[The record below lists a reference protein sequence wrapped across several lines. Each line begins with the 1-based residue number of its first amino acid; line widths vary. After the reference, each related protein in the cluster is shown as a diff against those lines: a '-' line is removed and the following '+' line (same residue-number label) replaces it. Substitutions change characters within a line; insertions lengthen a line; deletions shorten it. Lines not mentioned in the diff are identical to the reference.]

1 MTIILEG
8 RSLTKYFGGLPAV
21 RQVDFKI
28 EQGEIVGLIGPNGAG
43 KTTLFNIINGVLK
56 PDKGKVVFKGKE
68 ITGLKPHLICKLGMA
83 RTLQVPRPFLNITVM
98 DNVVGGAVFGNP
110 DKITR
115 NRAEEIASQMLEIV
129 GLGHKRDV
137 IAKNLTLQ
145 ERKKLELARALA
157 SNPEIILIDE
167 YMGGL
172 NPTEVKEAM
181 ALLRR
186 IREEHKITIFWV
198 EHVMRAVMQ
207 LADRVIVLNQ
217 GIKLAEG
224 KPSEIAQDSRVIE
237 AYLGSG
243 VI

>member
-8 RSLTKYFGGLPAV
+8 KSLTKYFGGLPAV
-21 RQVDFKI
+21 RDVDFEI
-28 EQGEIVGLIGPNGAG
+28 GQGEIVGLIGPNGAG

-56 PDKGKVVFKGKE
+56 PDRGRVIFRGKD
-68 ITGLKPHLICKLGMA
+68 ITGLKPHTVCKLGMA
-83 RTLQVPRPFLNITVM
+83 RTLQVPRPFLNLSLLENVM
-98 DNVVGGAVFGNP
+98 SGAIFGNHNTIARS
-110 DKITR
+110 K
-115 NRAEEIASQMLEIV
+115 AEEIAYRMLEVV
-129 GLGHKRDV
+129 GLNHKHYV

-167 YMGGL
+167 YVGGL
-172 NPTEVKEAM
+172 NPAEVKEAM
-181 ALLRR
+181 ELLQR
-186 IREEHKITIFWV
+186 IRKEYKVTIFWV

-217 GIKLAEG
+217 GLKLAEG

-237 AYLGSG
+237 AYLGGG
-243 VI
+243 VV